1 MINLIVYYYYYYY
14 VASASGIW
22 VNLPLYLSLLN
33 HNPINPF
40 TAYLID
46 SEDENITTIPEDP
59 ITCNENM
66 QLNTFPEGEESNMK
80 LVLTEKGR
88 LFKLTVWRVYNNLN
102 IIFIDERSAK

>member
-1 MINLIVYYYYYYY
+1 MYIHIYIIIYI
-14 VASASGIW
+14 ASASGIW

-46 SEDENITTIPEDP
+46 SEDENITVIPEDP
-59 ITCNENM
+59 ISCNENM
-66 QLNTFPEGEESNMK
+66 QLNTFPEGEEESNMK

-88 LFKLTVWRVYNNLN
+88 SFKLTVWKV
-102 IIFIDERSAK
+102 